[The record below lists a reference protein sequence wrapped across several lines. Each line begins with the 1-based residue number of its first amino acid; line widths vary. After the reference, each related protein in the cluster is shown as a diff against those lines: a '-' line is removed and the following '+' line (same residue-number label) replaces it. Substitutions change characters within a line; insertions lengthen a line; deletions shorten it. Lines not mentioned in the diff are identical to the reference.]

1 MDNAVEWA
9 LRAIMARSGQI
20 CIAASRIYVQRSI
33 ADEFIKRYVEKMRQA
48 AELMGDPFDPDTAY
62 GPLVDKLAFD
72 KVRGMIERAKA
83 GQAELLVGG
92 NSIGKTGCFI
102 EPTVFVNPKP
112 KAEILT
118 DEVFGPVSVVS
129 TFDTEEEV
137 LQKAND
143 TEYGLMS
150 GVFTRDITRALRF
163 SSKLEA
169 GIVGVNCASV
179 VSQTPSTLIE
189 TA

>member
-1 MDNAVEWA
+1 
-9 LRAIMARSGQI
+9 
-20 CIAASRIYVQRSI
+20 
-33 ADEFIKRYVEKMRQA
+33 
-48 AELMGDPFDPDTAY
+48 
-62 GPLVDKLAFD
+62 
-72 KVRGMIERAKA
+72 MIDSAKA
-83 GQAELLVGG
+83 GEAELLVGG

-118 DEVFGPVSVVS
+118 DEVFGAVSVIS

-137 LQKAND
+137 IQKAND

-163 SSKLEA
+163 SFKLET
-169 GIVGVNCASV
+169 GIVGVNWASFLNIQV
-179 VSQTPSTLIE
+179 PFGGVKASGLGREFEMGVLRSFTETKTILIK
-189 TA
+189 

>member
-48 AELMGDPFDPDTAY
+48 TERMGDPFHPDTAY
-62 GPLVDKLAFD
+62 GPLVDKCAFD
-72 KVRGMIERAKA
+72 KVMGLIERAKA
-83 GQAELLVGG
+83 GEAELLVGG

-129 TFDTEEEV
+129 TFETEEEV

-150 GVFTRDITRALRF
+150 GVFTRDITKALRF

-169 GIVGVNCASV
+169 GIVGVNCASI
-179 VSQTPSTLIE
+179 VSRVPSTLTE